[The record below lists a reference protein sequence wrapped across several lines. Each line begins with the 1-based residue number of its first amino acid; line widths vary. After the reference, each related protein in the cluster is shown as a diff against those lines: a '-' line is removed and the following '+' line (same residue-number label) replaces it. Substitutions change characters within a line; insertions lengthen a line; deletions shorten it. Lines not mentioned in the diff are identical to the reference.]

1 MNARKLATCAL
12 LAVLWCAPAGA
23 PAEGRLSGTSL
34 ATPSATV
41 GHYTIGSPS
50 VQEQEA
56 YNYLTEDR
64 NKSGLPALTLDP
76 ALCALARLKSQDMID
91 GGYFAHTS
99 PMLGSASQMLRTYG
113 YSFVSV
119 GENIARHATVL
130 KAHAAFLSSEDHR
143 RNMMSASWKKVGIG
157 VALDAD
163 GNAYVTQLFVR

>member
-1 MNARKLATCAL
+1 MNAKTIAFCTLLAAL
-12 LAVLWCAPAGA
+12 LSAPGGA
-23 PAEGRLSGTSL
+23 PAEERLSVSSL

-41 GHYTIGSPS
+41 GHYTIGSAS
-50 VQEQEA
+50 AQEQEA

-64 NKSGLPALTLDP
+64 NRYGLPTLPLDP
-76 ALCALARLKSQDMID
+76 TLCALARLKSQDMID

-99 PMLGSASQMLRTYG
+99 PTLGNASQMLRDYG
-113 YSFVSV
+113 YSFTSV

-143 RNMMSASWKKVGIG
+143 RTMMSTSWTKVGIG

-163 GNAYVTQLFVR
+163 GNAYVTELFVR